1 MFVMQALQAEGS
13 WREAERHFCEAKE
26 WKAAV
31 AMYRQQGDWEDAL
44 RVAKVFGGL
53 AAAKQVRPAV
63 THCCCCCCLLLSNL
77 LQPQHIFLAHFAR
90 VSCKAELAIR

>member
-1 MFVMQALQAEGS
+1 LCGFAGLQALQAEGS

-31 AMYRQQGDWEDAL
+31 AMYRQQGSWEDAL

-53 AAAKQVRPAV
+53 AAAKQV
-63 THCCCCCCLLLSNL
+63 CWDLLLPL
-77 LQPQHIFLAHFAR
+77 LPHPHPATYPTPMAACTLVLI
-90 VSCKAELAIR
+90 KG